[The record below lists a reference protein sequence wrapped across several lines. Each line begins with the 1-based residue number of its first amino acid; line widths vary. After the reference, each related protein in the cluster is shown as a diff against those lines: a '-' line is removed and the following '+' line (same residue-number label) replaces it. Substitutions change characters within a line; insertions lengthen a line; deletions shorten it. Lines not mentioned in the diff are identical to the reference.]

1 MLQNH
6 QRCSVVCPSPILA
19 ELMAGCC
26 QVLVPR
32 QAGSILPQHPRP
44 LLEQL
49 PSCLLVSLKGR
60 QKKAR
65 LIPVAAVW
73 LRKHEVFIS
82 LSEPIALPVS
92 IAACETSAAAPSSA
106 RSCRAAE
113 GSLSSWLAPLL
124 LCGTKITVQIG
135 PRRNQSSTLLRVA
148 VSRTHMAAL
157 FPNHRANEE
166 VPKDLK
172 VNREQRD

>member
-1 MLQNH
+1 ML
-6 QRCSVVCPSPILA
+6 SGFGPPPSREHPA
-19 ELMAGCC
+19 SASTASAGA
-26 QVLVPR
+26 VTF
-32 QAGSILPQHPRP
+32 
-44 LLEQL
+44 L
-49 PSCLLVSLKGR
+49 PSGESEGKA
-60 QKKAR
+60 KKAR
-65 LIPVAAVW
+65 LIPVATVR

-92 IAACETSAAAPSSA
+92 IAACETSAATPSSA

-113 GSLSSWLAPLL
+113 GSLSSWLALLL